1 MGRSQFEINLNFMG
15 FAGRAGIKRRKPQ
28 FYLLKEENLNK
39 SIWRQKKL
47 KCFGM
52 QRICLHKNSFNSVIE
67 MEVPFLEFKMRPA
80 RNFRLI
86 VTNLMSV

>member
-39 SIWRQKKL
+39 SIWRQKK
-47 KCFGM
+47 
-52 QRICLHKNSFNSVIE
+52 
-67 MEVPFLEFKMRPA
+67 
-80 RNFRLI
+80 
-86 VTNLMSV
+86 